1 VAAIE
6 QLFANRLTHYAESLT
21 DLAKV
26 PSPQTAS
33 FLDHFSDIY
42 TISPTG
48 TVTQILKAL
57 PYSGVFLGFQF
68 HHEIGEFI
76 SRAYFSTVRRSP
88 IIRAPENER
97 PSIYFIAPSSSGLLL
112 ARLDLA
118 ALRDDLALLVRYD
131 GTIVVLV
138 NREGIPLTNIGGDL
152 PTHIIGQRDGEKINL
167 TNKTFPG

>member
-68 HHEIGEFI
+68 HREIGEFI
-76 SRAYFSTVRRSP
+76 SRAYFP
-88 IIRAPENER
+88 PYADPL
-97 PSIYFIAPSSSGLLL
+97 SSGP
-112 ARLDLA
+112 
-118 ALRDDLALLVRYD
+118 
-131 GTIVVLV
+131 
-138 NREGIPLTNIGGDL
+138 ETNGPVFTLSPPPHRVFCWPASI
-152 PTHIIGQRDGEKINL
+152 
-167 TNKTFPG
+167 